1 MTAEL
6 VFDCLGGEP
15 ERYAASPTLV
25 FRLRIVEATG
35 LHLQSI
41 TLRCQ
46 IRILPQQRT
55 YSDTEA
61 VQLRDLFGGRSRW
74 ADTMQPVQL
83 ATVTSH
89 VPGFTGSTETDVHVP
104 VSYDLD
110 VAAGRYFDALTDGV
124 IPLTMLFSGT
134 VLWRDEATGAI
145 SATQVPWHKDASYR
159 LPVSVWRA
167 MIDLYFPD
175 SGWIRLNRATIAA
188 LSRVKTNHT
197 VSGWDEIVGLL
208 LKKAGEH
215 EA

>member
-15 ERYAASPTLV
+15 ERYAASPTLL
-25 FRLRIVEATG
+25 FRLRIAEATG
-35 LHLQSI
+35 LRLQSI

-55 YSDTEA
+55 YSDAEA
-61 VQLRDLFGGRSRW
+61 VQLADLFGARSRW

-89 VPGFTGSTETDVHVP
+89 VPGFTGSTETSLHVP

-110 VAAGRYFDALTDGV
+110 VAAGRYFDGLAGGV
-124 IPLTMLFSGT
+124 IPLALLFSGT
-134 VLWRDEATGAI
+134 VLYRDEETGALA
-145 SATQVPWHKDASYR
+145 ATQIPWHKDASYR
-159 LPVSVWRA
+159 MPVSVWRS

-188 LSRVKTNHT
+188 LSRVKSKHT

-208 LKKAGEH
+208 LKQAGEN